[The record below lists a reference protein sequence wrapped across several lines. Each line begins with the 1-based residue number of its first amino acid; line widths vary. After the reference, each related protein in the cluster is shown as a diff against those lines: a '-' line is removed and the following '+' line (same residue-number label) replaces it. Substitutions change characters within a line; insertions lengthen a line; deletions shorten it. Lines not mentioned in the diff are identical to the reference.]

1 MYIIP
6 FKGTKKARKS
16 AIYQGGQKDIAM
28 NKKVKKFFKRGR
40 PQPRS
45 NFGVDICNVNIVSE
59 AEKII
64 EEYVNKMGYR
74 IPKQKSSKKII
85 LAVISSLAAAAVAY
99 TIWRVFLV

>member
-45 NFGVDICNVNIVSE
+45 DFGVDICNVNIVSE

-74 IPKQKSSKKII
+74 MPKQKSSKKIDE
-85 LAVISSLAAAAVAY
+85 
-99 TIWRVFLV
+99 